1 MTISV
6 LRLLGERVAHKT
18 LAKNSHKGGFLDI
31 KLGFSMLKDRRVSF
45 GPKLMALGLGA
56 GLIALLIALEFPLE
70 SLLAIVVPGL
80 GLVLDFVTDGLEAL
94 LGTVGVAALLLPHLA
109 PKLLTQ
115 QFRNER
121 AGIIEE
127 PLAAIPS
134 MPSMIEPARSTYD
147 LPQPEPRVIYPR

>member
-31 KLGFSMLKDRRVSF
+31 KLGFSMLKDGRVPFRS
-45 GPKLMALGLGA
+45 KLMALGLGA

-70 SLLAIVVPGL
+70 SFLAVVLPVI
-80 GLVLDFVTDGLEAL
+80 GLVADFVTDGLEAL
-94 LGTVGVAALLLPHLA
+94 IGTVGVAALLLPHLA

-127 PLAAIPS
+127 PNPS
-134 MPSMIEPARSTYD
+134 MPSIIEPARSTYD
-147 LPQPEPRVIYPR
+147 LPQPVPRVIYPR